1 MAVTI
6 GPGWSIG
13 PGVALGGVPIP
24 VPTGSAVFNGG
35 NYLTVPDNAFFGQT
49 TVSWTVECFVYP
61 NDTGQRYIYMQNTA
75 GFLGLVYDGDSSSFG
90 IDQQGVGFVATSA
103 SSYPINNWYHV
114 AMTYNAGTNQ
124 IDLWVAGTNQG
135 SSTASGLTASAA
147 VTNIGC
153 YVAGTQPYKGH
164 ISNLR
169 VVKGVQV
176 YTGSYNVPAAP
187 LTLTQ
192 GADVGV
198 SAITAGQTEL
208 LLNTINGANFLADS
222 STNNFTVTNVN
233 GVTSSALNPF

>member
-1 MAVTI
+1 
-6 GPGWSIG
+6 
-13 PGVALGGVPIP
+13 
-24 VPTGSAVFNGG
+24 
-35 NYLTVPDNAFFGQT
+35 
-49 TVSWTVECFVYP
+49 
-61 NDTGQRYIYMQNTA
+61 
-75 GFLGLVYDGDSSSFG
+75 
-90 IDQQGVGFVATSA
+90 
-103 SSYPINNWYHV
+103 
-114 AMTYNAGTNQ
+114 
-124 IDLWVAGTNQG
+124 
-135 SSTASGLTASAA
+135 
-147 VTNIGC
+147 
-153 YVAGTQPYKGH
+153 
-164 ISNLR
+164 